1 MRLLSRK
8 WATTTVVAVAAA
20 GLSVLATSAV
30 VGAQSSTEVIH
41 ACADGRGT
49 LRMIPA
55 GESCTS
61 TETPVNWNAQGVPGA
76 TGATGA
82 TGTQGPAGPAGER
95 GLTGRTGKKGKVKL
109 TLSGDIGTQL
119 IIGRLKAL
127 DKQVTDIQDKV
138 KDTKDTA
145 LFLKGYL
152 KVHHQHGAT
161 CKQVEEVYQLIQ
173 IIQAGD
179 TGVLPL
185 GLGCK

>member
-1 MRLLSRK
+1 MRLMSRK

-55 GESCTS
+55 GGSCTS
-61 TETPVNWNAQGVPGA
+61 TETPVNWNAQGVQGVPGA
-76 TGATGA
+76 R
-82 TGTQGPAGPAGER
+82 GPAGPAGAR
-95 GLTGRTGKKGKVKL
+95 GPTGKKGKVKL
-109 TLSGDIGTQL
+109 TLTGDVGTQL
-119 IIGRLKAL
+119 ILGRLKAL
-127 DKQVTDIQDKV
+127 DKKVTHIQDKV
-138 KDTKDTA
+138 QDTKEAA
-145 LFLKGYL
+145 LYLKGYL

-161 CKQVEEVYQLIQ
+161 CKQVEDVYQLIQ
-173 IIQAGD
+173 EIQAGD
-179 TGVLPL
+179 SGVLPL

>member
-8 WATTTVVAVAAA
+8 WATTTVVAVVAA
-20 GLSVLATSAV
+20 GLGALATSAV

-55 GESCTS
+55 GGSFTS
-61 TETPVNWNAQGVPGA
+61 TETPVNWNAQGVQGVPGA
-76 TGATGA
+76 TGA
-82 TGTQGPAGPAGER
+82 QGPAGPAGAR
-95 GLTGRTGKKGKVKL
+95 GLTGKKGKVKL
-109 TLSGDIGTQL
+109 TLTGDIGTQL

-127 DKQVTDIQDKV
+127 DKKVTHIQDKV
-138 KDTKDTA
+138 QDTKEAA
-145 LFLKGYL
+145 LYLKGYL

-161 CKQVEEVYQLIQ
+161 CKQVEDVYQLIQ
-173 IIQAGD
+173 QIQAGD
-179 TGVLPL
+179 SGVLPL

>member
-8 WATTTVVAVAAA
+8 WATTTVVAVVAA
-20 GLSVLATSAV
+20 GLGALATSAV

-55 GESCTS
+55 DGSCTS
-61 TETPVNWNAQGVPGA
+61 TETPVNWNAQGVQGVPGA

-82 TGTQGPAGPAGER
+82 QGAPGPAGAR
-95 GLTGRTGKKGKVKL
+95 GPKGKIGKKGKVKL
-109 TLSGDIGTQL
+109 TLTGDIGTQL

-127 DKQVTDIQDKV
+127 DKKVTDIQDKV
-138 KDTKDTA
+138 KDTKNTA
-145 LFLKGYL
+145 LYLKGYL
-152 KVHHQHGAT
+152 NGHHQKAAT
-161 CKQVEEVYQLIQ
+161 CKQVEDVYQLIQ
-173 IIQAGD
+173 LIEYGSGIAQ
-179 TGVLPL
+179 L

>member
-1 MRLLSRK
+1 MRLVSRK
-8 WATTTVVAVAAA
+8 WAQTTVVAVAAG

-41 ACADGRGT
+41 ACADARGS

-55 GESCTS
+55 TGSCEVS
-61 TETPVNWNAQGVPGA
+61 ETPISWNAQGVQGA
-76 TGATGA
+76 T
-82 TGTQGPAGPAGER
+82 GPAGPAGPR
-95 GLTGRTGKKGKVKL
+95 GLTGKKGTIKL
-109 TLSGDIGTQL
+109 NLSGDIGTQL
-119 IIGRLKAL
+119 ILGRLKAL
-127 DKQVTDIQDKV
+127 NKKVVDIQEKV

-161 CKQVEEVYQLIQ
+161 CKNVESVYHYMQ
-173 IIQAGD
+173 IIQSGPDSGIA
-179 TGVLPL
+179 LL

>member
-55 GESCTS
+55 GGSCTS
-61 TETPVNWNAQGVPGA
+61 TETPVNWNAQGVQGVPGA

-82 TGTQGPAGPAGER
+82 QGPAGPAGAR
-95 GLTGRTGKKGKVKL
+95 GKIGKKGKVKL
-109 TLSGDIGTQL
+109 TLTGDIGTQL

-127 DKQVTDIQDKV
+127 DKKVTDIQDKV
-138 KDTKDTA
+138 KDTKNTA
-145 LFLKGYL
+145 LYLKGYL
-152 KVHHQHGAT
+152 NGHHQKAAT
-161 CKQVEEVYQLIQ
+161 CKQVNTVYELIQ
-173 IIQAGD
+173 NIQAGD

>member
-8 WATTTVVAVAAA
+8 WASTTVVAVAAA

-41 ACADGRGT
+41 ACADGRGA

-55 GESCTS
+55 DGSCTA
-61 TETPVNWNAQGVPGA
+61 TETPVNWNAQGIQGAPGA
-76 TGATGA
+76 TGA
-82 TGTQGPAGPAGER
+82 QGPQGQAGPAGAR
-95 GLTGRTGKKGKVKL
+95 GLTGKKGKIKL
-109 TLSGDIGTQL
+109 NLSGDLGTQL
-119 IIGRLKAL
+119 ILGRLKAL
-127 DKQVTDIQDKV
+127 DKKVVDIQGKV
-138 KDTKDTA
+138 KDTKETA

-161 CKQVEEVYQLIQ
+161 CKQVEDVYQLIQ
-173 IIQAGD
+173 LIQAGD
-179 TGVLPL
+179 SGVLPL

>member
-8 WATTTVVAVAAA
+8 WARTTAVAVAAG

-55 GESCTS
+55 GESCGVN
-61 TETPVNWNAQGVPGA
+61 ETPVSWNAQGIPGA
-76 TGATGA
+76 TGA
-82 TGTQGPAGPAGER
+82 QGPPGVR
-95 GLTGRTGKKGKVKL
+95 GLTGRTGKKGKIKL
-109 TLSGDIGTQL
+109 NLSGDLGTQL
-119 IIGRLKAL
+119 ILGRLKAL
-127 DKQVTDIQDKV
+127 DKKVVDIQDKV
-138 KDTKDTA
+138 KDTKNTA

-152 KVHHQHGAT
+152 KVHHQSGAT
-161 CKQVEEVYQLIQ
+161 CKQVENVYQLIQ
-173 IIQAGD
+173 IYQAGD
-179 TGVLPL
+179 SGVLPL